1 MEDNHAKAVVFG
13 INFSVVSISQAVNVV
28 ALRMQQGIE
37 TKVVFVNSATVVMCV
52 KDKNFLDTINNSNL
66 VLVDGMPVLWMLK
79 LLNFDI
85 EARVCGPD
93 FFKEIIKFSSD
104 NHYGVY
110 FLGAK
115 KIILNKMVTI
125 LQKKFRKLAVCGQT
139 DGYYD
144 DYHENKIINK
154 IKKSKARILFIGMPS
169 PKKEIIIDNI
179 SIKGLCSIAVG
190 GVFDI
195 ESGFIKRAPQWM
207 QKLGLEWFFRLTK
220 EPRKMYKRY
229 LITNTMFIIYSIKEL
244 IKRSKYYDFKK

>member
-1 MEDNHAKAVVFG
+1 
-13 INFSVVSISQAVNVV
+13 
-28 ALRMQQGIE
+28 
-37 TKVVFVNSATVVMCV
+37 
-52 KDKNFLDTINNSNL
+52 
-66 VLVDGMPVLWMLK
+66 
-79 LLNFDI
+79 
-85 EARVCGPD
+85 
-93 FFKEIIKFSSD
+93 
-104 NHYGVY
+104 
-110 FLGAK
+110 
-115 KIILNKMVTI
+115 
-125 LQKKFRKLAVCGQT
+125 
-139 DGYYD
+139 
-144 DYHENKIINK
+144 
-154 IKKSKARILFIGMPS
+154 MPS